1 MTKHLKD
8 ILLSGY
14 CILFIFVV
22 VVFLT
27 SWLYMSY
34 TRPIDIQYRYSGI
47 KYQAGNLKGSEPI
60 GIEIKG
66 KYERRWFGKPELF
79 EGQIIIDGKALY
91 GVNGDGSG
99 SNKYAFNNKK
109 MGSIQGDGFKGSIY
123 NKDNMKEILIEIH
136 EIDSKGS
143 ESFNYK
149 NGWLISAPCSS
160 RKEAVEI
167 SNMMIQKSHKD
178 VVIK

>member
-1 MTKHLKD
+1 MRKYLKN

-14 CILFIFVV
+14 GILFMFVV

-27 SWLYMSY
+27 TWLYMSY
-34 TRPIDIQYRYSGI
+34 TRPIDIHYRYSGI
-47 KYQAGNLKGSEPI
+47 KYQAGNLQGSEPI
-60 GIEIKG
+60 SFEIKG
-66 KYERRWFGKPELF
+66 KYERKWFEKPELF
-79 EGQIIIDGKALY
+79 EGQIIIDCKALY
-91 GVNGDGSG
+91 GVNGDGSE
-99 SNKYAFNNKK
+99 SNKYAFNNEK

-123 NKDNMKEILIEIH
+123 NNDNMKEILIEIH

-143 ESFNYK
+143 ESFSYK
-149 NGWLISAPCSS
+149 NGWLISAPCNS

-167 SNMMIQKSHKD
+167 SNMMIQKFYKD